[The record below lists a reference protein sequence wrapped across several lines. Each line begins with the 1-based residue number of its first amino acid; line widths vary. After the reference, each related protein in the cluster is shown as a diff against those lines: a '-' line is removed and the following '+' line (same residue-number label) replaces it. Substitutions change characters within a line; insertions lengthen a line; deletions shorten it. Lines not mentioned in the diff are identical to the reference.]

1 MPITIQVE
9 KVTQWMPITIKTPHY
24 YKHDISSDDGSYDS
38 IIFGKITDDYTISV
52 TKTVREYDQ
61 EVSYKVEREDKPNF
75 NSHKKYLTNTE
86 YASNKAEFDEALSE
100 MKKFLEQ
107 EAAK

>member
-9 KVTQWMPITIKTPHY
+9 KVTQWMPITIPTPHY

-86 YASNKAEFDEALSE
+86 YASNKDEFDEALSE